1 MSVCA
6 FAEFYENV
14 DLANFVIYNES
25 IDIKEYLRQERE
37 YEKDRNKNDLHNAFC
52 GYVYTNDERNHK
64 RAAKVYKKLK
74 RFG

>member
-14 DLANFVIYNES
+14 DSANFVIYDES

-37 YEKDRNKNDLHNAFC
+37 YEKDRNKNDLC
-52 GYVYTNDERNHK
+52 TLWK
-64 RAAKVYKKLK
+64 RLKQKK
-74 RFG
+74 RQTSSISE